1 MQPELATALVVQLQ
15 LQTGTAL
22 DTIDLGDPVT
32 IAAPLVALIAS
43 IGLTYSSAHLGDDT
57 RFWRAVRSLLPY
69 VDAHARDRGF
79 YTTYEIGAEEI
90 AGYWEGSLSE
100 LEATLRSIGM
110 QLGPLAAH
118 KSLDANEE
126 VGSWIYLDRNI
137 RDAPAIVRLLWKLLY
152 PYQIHVTIFKDADT
166 DSDRYIVTAHRE
178 YSAYSPLYAYWHL
191 RATKMDVEAGITFVQ
206 EAIGPADRRFA
217 PEEHDT

>member
-1 MQPELATALVVQLQ
+1 MLLIQIATIVA
-15 LQTGTAL
+15 QTGTAL

-43 IGLTYSSAHLGDDT
+43 IGMTYSSAHLGDDT

-69 VDAHARDRGF
+69 VDEQARDRGF

-100 LEATLRSIGM
+100 LEATLRLTGM

-137 RDAPAIVRLLWKLLY
+137 RHSPAIVRLLWKLLY
-152 PYQIHVTIFKDADT
+152 PYQVHVTIFKDGSSDT
-166 DSDRYIVTAHRE
+166 DRYIVTAHRE

-191 RATKMDVEAGITFVQ
+191 RAKKMNIEAGITFVQ
-206 EAIGPADRRFA
+206 EAIGSDDRLR
-217 PEEHDT
+217 DR